1 MEGNKD
7 YLFKAGN
14 KLGGRKP
21 GSLNRSTEMMKV
33 NIARA
38 VNNTLDTLNKD
49 LEEIKKR
56 DPIKA
61 IELSLKLLEYTL
73 PKLKSVEMK
82 AEVTQKIQQITVN
95 INQTGSESNNRY
107 NDNLSTPTE

>member
-7 YLFKAGN
+7 YLFKPGN

-21 GSLNRSTEMMKV
+21 GSLNRSTEMMKL
-33 NIARA
+33 NISRA

-49 LEEIKKR
+49 LEEIKKK
-56 DPIKA
+56 DPVKA

-82 AEVTQKIQQITVN
+82 AEINQKIQQITVN
-95 INQTGSESNNRY
+95 INQTGSGVNNRHD
-107 NDNLSTPTE
+107 DNVSAHTE